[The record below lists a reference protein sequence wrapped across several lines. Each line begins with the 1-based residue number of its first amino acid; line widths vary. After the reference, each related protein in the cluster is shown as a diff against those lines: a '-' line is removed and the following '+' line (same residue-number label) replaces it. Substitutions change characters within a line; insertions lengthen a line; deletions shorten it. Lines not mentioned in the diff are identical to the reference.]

1 MLTLDLFYVCRQFLL
16 TVDLFYVCRH
26 SIFPFSLAYRVLL
39 LGTSKQPFDCE
50 MKGLAST
57 FQKIVLLPRPDYA
70 SRNGKDVSSYY
81 YFDILNLTSIKNQ
94 KQISDITNIDVI

>member
-1 MLTLDLFYVCRQFLL
+1 MMMDLPCFGTASF
-16 TVDLFYVCRH
+16 
-26 SIFPFSLAYRVLL
+26 RVLL

-70 SRNGKDVSSYY
+70 SRNGECCSDKALIRFGISRVM
-81 YFDILNLTSIKNQ
+81 LNYA
-94 KQISDITNIDVI
+94 